1 MGWHTERVQNLQWM
15 NRMHPQ
21 TLSMAVSLG
30 YIGVVFSVLSGTWLN
45 PIGLVAVLLGFAAT
59 VGIAN
64 DKKVAWYVAV
74 VLSSIGMLAL
84 GAYVLL
90 SGGGVLFSVDFLIGI
105 VSPVAYFALLIHPIS
120 RSYVKTWF
128 Q

>member
-1 MGWHTERVQNLQWM
+1 M